1 MKILVIAPTPFFSD
15 RGAHIRI
22 LEESLALE
30 KMGHQITIA
39 TYHIGKDIQ
48 NDVDTKI
55 DVRRIRRLL
64 FWYKKLEAGP
74 DWQKV
79 LLDIMLIRKAFNL
92 ARKQKPDIIH
102 AHLHEGVLIGWIV
115 QKALFWRKTK
125 LVSDF
130 QGSLTGE
137 MLSHGYLKNGLN
149 RIFLLVE
156 KIIDRM
162 GDWAISSSWEGV
174 KNIKN
179 LSGKKEVDVVLDGI
193 NLESFKIEK
202 SKEEIRD
209 ELELPKD
216 KFIVVYTGGLV
227 TNKGINY
234 FLDAIKLVLARRP
247 EVFFLIGGYPEQS
260 VKSFIEKNQ
269 LENSVRLVSPLN
281 YFQLP
286 EFLLSSDIAV
296 DPKNTESMQASG
308 KMLNYMAAGLPV
320 VCVDKENNRKYMAQG
335 AYFCAELSAQNISE
349 GLLHFINRPYEI
361 KEKGEANRK
370 KSEEFGWNKTAIVI
384 DSIYKRLYDA

>member
-30 KMGHQITIA
+30 KLGHQITIA

-79 LLDIMLIRKAFNL
+79 LLDIMLIRKVFNL
-92 ARKQKPDIIH
+92 ARKQKPNIIH

-115 QKALFWRKTK
+115 QKALFWRKIK

-162 GDWAISSSWEGV
+162 GDWAIVSSWEGV
-174 KNIKN
+174 INIKK
-179 LSGKKEVDVVLDGI
+179 LSKKKEVDVVLDGI
-193 NLESFKIEK
+193 NLASFNVKK
-202 SKEEIRD
+202 TKQEIRN
-209 ELELPKD
+209 ELGLPKD

-227 TNKGINY
+227 ANKGINY
-234 FLDAIKLVLARRP
+234 LLGAIKPVLERRP
-247 EVFFLIGGYPEQS
+247 DIFFLIGGFPPHETQ
-260 VKSFIEKNQ
+260 KFIR
-269 LENSVRLVSPLN
+269 ENSLEKSVSLVSPLD
-281 YFQLP
+281 YFRLP
-286 EFLLSSDIAV
+286 EFLLASDVAI
-296 DPKNTESMQASG
+296 DPKDTEAMQASG

-320 VCVDKENNRKYMAQG
+320 VCVDKKNNRKYLGNRAF
-335 AYFCAELSAQNISE
+335 FCQELSSSE
-349 GLLHFINRPYEI
+349 IAEGILYFVNRPYEI
-361 KEKGEANRK
+361 KEKGEANK
-370 KSEEFGWNKTAIVI
+370 QKAKDFNWDKPAKII
-384 DSIYKRLYDA
+384 DNIYKKITQ